1 MARDIGDVY
10 GEPTVRV
17 YPNAI
22 VRSFHP
28 ILTPEERERRMMDI
42 ARAAASLIASVENQ
56 DQEKEGVLYEKV
68 HIQKVRRTGI
78 EAKSC

>member
-10 GEPTVRV
+10 GDPTVRV

-22 VRSFHP
+22 VKSFHP

-42 ARAAASLIASVENQ
+42 ARAAASLIASASGQAPCRGLQ
-56 DQEKEGVLYEKV
+56 DVFQNREG
-68 HIQKVRRTGI
+68 
-78 EAKSC
+78 